1 MRKKAYGKI
10 VENSKTKEKTWKAV
24 TKSLKYKPKSSEE
37 ISFE

>member
-10 VENSKTKEKTWKAV
+10 VENSKTKEQTWKAI
-24 TKSLKYKPKSSEE
+24 TGSLKYKPKTPED